1 MNWFLWFVVAWWI
14 MNAVLTVAS
23 VGKPRK
29 PITAGAAAVVVLLEA
44 AFIAGMFLFGAS
56 R

>member
-14 MNAVLTVAS
+14 FNAVVTVAY

-29 PITAGAAAVVVLLEA
+29 PITAGGAAAVVLIEA
-44 AFIAGMFLFGAS
+44 LFIAGMFLFGAK
-56 R
+56 

>member
-14 MNAVLTVAS
+14 LNAVLTVAS

-29 PITAGAAAVVVLLEA
+29 PISAGTAAYVVVIMAL
-44 AFIAGMFLFGAS
+44 FVGGMFLFGAH

>member
-1 MNWFLWFVVAWWI
+1 MNWFLWFVVAWWVF
-14 MNAVLTVAS
+14 NAVATVAQ

-29 PITAGAAAVVVLLEA
+29 PITASTAAAVVVIEA
-44 AFIAGMFLFGAS
+44 LFVAGMFMFGVQ

>member
-14 MNAVLTVAS
+14 LNAVVTVAQ

-29 PITAGAAAVVVLLEA
+29 PLTAGTAAAVVAIEA
-44 AFIAGMFLFGAS
+44 LFIGGMFMFGAK
-56 R
+56 

>member
-14 MNAVLTVAS
+14 LNAVVTVAY

-29 PITAGAAAVVVLLEA
+29 PITPGGAASVVLIEA
-44 AFIAGMFLFGAS
+44 LFIAGMFLFGAK
-56 R
+56 